1 MFKFS
6 ISLFILFFTFSS
18 QIHAKPIASKDKVN
32 KVSNY
37 FMNQIFNGDVEAA
50 YSILSAYVSTD
61 PELLI
66 EKGKIVAND
75 ILQAEKSAGKP
86 LSFDL
91 IETQSVGEHF
101 YKITYLL
108 KYDSN
113 ALIWNINYY
122 QPDQGWRLVDV
133 SINTDINALFK

>member
-1 MFKFS
+1 MG
-6 ISLFILFFTFSS
+6 
-18 QIHAKPIASKDKVN
+18 
-32 KVSNY
+32 
-37 FMNQIFNGDVEAA
+37 QIFNGEVQAA
-50 YSILSAYVSTD
+50 YSLLSAYVSTD

-66 EKGKIVAND
+66 ERGKKVAND
-75 ILQAEKSAGKP
+75 MLQVEKSAGKP

-101 YKITYLL
+101 YKVTYLL

-113 ALIWNINYY
+113 VLIWNINYY

-133 SINTDINALFK
+133 SFNTDINALFK